1 MLEREIENKTKLY
14 AYSKGW
20 LFYKWTSPARIAV
33 PDDILI
39 SPSGQVI
46 FIEFKQLGKKPTVMQ
61 EREHARMR
69 NNCATVYVVDSLD
82 MGKGIIDALS

>member
-1 MLEREIENKTKLY
+1 MLTVK
-14 AYSKGW
+14 AGYSISGHP
-20 LFYKWTSPARIAV
+20 LHVSLCLMTF
-33 PDDILI
+33 